1 MVITFDVLITKA
13 EQLQGI
19 TENANEIPASKTTLA
34 ALKTQ
39 LVDAHRQIKAM
50 NGASQ
55 TIKNFRGRGIGRSGS
70 Q

>member
-19 TENANEIPASKTTLA
+19 AENANEISASKTTLA
-34 ALKTQ
+34 ALETQ

-50 NGASQ
+50 NGARR
-55 TIKNFRGRGIGRSGS
+55 TIKTFRGRGIGRSGS